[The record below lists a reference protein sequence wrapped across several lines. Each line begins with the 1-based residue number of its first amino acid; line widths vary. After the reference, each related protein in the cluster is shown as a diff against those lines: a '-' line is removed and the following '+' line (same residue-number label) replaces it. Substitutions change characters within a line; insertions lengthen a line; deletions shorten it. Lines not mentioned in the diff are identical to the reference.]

1 MHMIFHVFN
10 SLHFLCDMYRHRDYL
25 EDGLRSVTMERDSVR
40 ELMMWCM
47 DHSESADEVIKTLVT
62 SAKTT
67 TTRVN
72 CGIRAYVCI
81 IVSGMIHE
89 RSLVPM
95 FP

>member
-1 MHMIFHVFN
+1 MILHMFSTPHFH
-10 SLHFLCDMYRHRDYL
+10 CDMCRHRDYL

-67 TTRVN
+67 TTGVN
-72 CGIRAYVCI
+72 CGIRPMCI
-81 IVSGMIHE
+81 GCVIVSGMIHE

-95 FP
+95 FF